1 MLTGKSRAIIQK
13 FSISQTSVRIL
24 ARAGSISGIK
34 KASWLF
40 FSFCG
45 EIGKHNGFKFRSFL
59 SLLVRVQSKVPS
71 F

>member
-1 MLTGKSRAIIQK
+1 MLTGKSRAILRK
-13 FSISQTSVRIL
+13 FTISQTSVRIL

-40 FSFCG
+40 LAFVV
-45 EIGKHNGFKFRSFL
+45 K
-59 SLLVRVQSKVPS
+59 LVNTTVSSSVA